1 MLAVAKHQRYVS
13 NYSGLLLP
21 TYHNWEVAMG
31 KGNSSSV
38 CTCDL
43 HLYIDTSL
51 ASGYIKNTNFQ
62 ELNFWAWLAQVNEE
76 KKSFYF
82 AFFLSEN
89 IKMLFTCAG
98 HRKGRT
104 QWQPAAWDHNLK

>member
-1 MLAVAKHQRYVS
+1 MLAVAKHQMYVS

-21 TYHNWEVAMG
+21 IYHNWEVAMG
-31 KGNSSSV
+31 KGNNSSV

-43 HLYIDTSL
+43 HVYIDTSL

-62 ELNFWAWLAQVNEE
+62 ELNFWARLAQVNEE

-82 AFFLSEN
+82 AFF
-89 IKMLFTCAG
+89 
-98 HRKGRT
+98 
-104 QWQPAAWDHNLK
+104 